1 MLTRSLAILL
11 APWLPLAALILP
23 MGTAHRTDDLVAGTI
38 ATILSALALA
48 SDRARIGAA
57 VVGGWVAL
65 TAFIFPSTL
74 LEAMVAL
81 SWGTLMLAWLAGPF
95 SAAPAVSRE
104 LRLAPPVPV
113 ADDRDQRLAA

>member
-23 MGTAHRTDDLVAGTI
+23 MGAAHRIDDLVAGTI

-95 SAAPAVSRE
+95 STAPQVSRE
-104 LRLAPPVPV
+104 LGLAPRMSV

>member
-23 MGTAHRTDDLVAGTI
+23 LGTAHRIDDLVAGTI

-48 SDRARIGAA
+48 SDRARIGGA

-95 SAAPAVSRE
+95 SSAPQVSRE
-104 LRLAPPVPV
+104 LGLAPRMPV